1 MPDPIESSPL
11 WSLTPADLES
21 LQPDLE
27 AYYARF
33 GPLCARSESRAWGL
47 FYLQGL

>member
-1 MPDPIESSPL
+1 MPDPIEASPL

-27 AYYARF
+27 AYYA
-33 GPLCARSESRAWGL
+33 PLRALVCA
-47 FYLQGL
+47 Q